1 MFFLL
6 KPSLTIITLLYPC
19 HTVPNIR
26 LAAFSCGH
34 GHALRRGQI
43 PEQAVHSV
51 AVVGHADRD
60 WWVVTSISGGRNSG
74 FGRQDICEEN
84 LEVQLEVTDHNF
96 RARYLHGNIQKQKG
110 IINMHLNIRSLRF
123 KVAEVKQLIKNHNP
137 HIFGISESE
146 LKKEEVEENTLKI
159 PGYDI
164 LFPKSWSQ
172 HGYAR
177 VVVYVKKTFKYQQ
190 IADLEDDH
198 VQSVWLKGGQRNCKE
213 IFFCHSYREHLS
225 KEGSAAQ
232 HNYLNN

>member
-1 MFFLL
+1 MKFIVLSVLL
-6 KPSLTIITLLYPC
+6 LTPSPGPTPPLLTRHSTGCAVNSTSTTLL
-19 HTVPNIR
+19 
-26 LAAFSCGH
+26 
-34 GHALRRGQI
+34 
-43 PEQAVHSV
+43 
-51 AVVGHADRD
+51 
-60 WWVVTSISGGRNSG
+60 VTTCWSEYYDNGEYGGNTG
-74 FGRQDICEEN
+74 
-84 LEVQLEVTDHNF
+84 NF
-96 RARYLHGNIQKQKG
+96 WARYLHGNIQKQKG
-110 IINMHLNIRSLRF
+110 IVNMQFNIISLRF
-123 KVAEVKQLIKNHNP
+123 KVAELKQLIKNHNP

-146 LKKEEVEENTLKI
+146 LKKERVEENTLKI

-190 IADLEDDH
+190 VAELEDDH

-232 HNYLNN
+232 HNYLNKF